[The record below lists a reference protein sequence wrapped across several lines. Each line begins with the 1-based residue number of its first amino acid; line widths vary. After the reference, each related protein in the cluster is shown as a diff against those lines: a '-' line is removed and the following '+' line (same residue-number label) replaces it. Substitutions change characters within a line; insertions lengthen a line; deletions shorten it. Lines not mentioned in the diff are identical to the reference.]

1 MIGRTLV
8 PLLVAGGHEVTAM
21 TRSIDGG
28 ALLRSLGAQ
37 PVMADA
43 LDRDSVLEA
52 VVRARPDAII
62 HQLTDLR
69 AGNGAANAALRIE
82 GTRNLVD
89 AAHAAGVERVI
100 AQSLAWAYAP
110 GDEPADEQVSLDVAA
125 ADPRSTTV
133 RGVTAL
139 ELRCARGPLSGS
151 SCATACSTVR
161 GRGTPRTDF
170 VRMRRER
177 ATSSQTKTS
186 RASSRSETQRSPRR
200 RRSTGPPGPST
211 YATTTLLRVS
221 SGCRSSA
228 RRSTLPRLQ
237 SLALVGRRGRVAQ
250 TTLARAKSLG
260 GHRAMPPGASGFRSR
275 TRPPAVLSSLQPD
288 PHEAVTEN

>member
-1 MIGRTLV
+1 MRVFVAGGTGVIGRTLV

-52 VVRARPDAII
+52 VVGTRPDAII

-69 AGNGAANAALRIE
+69 ARNGAANATLRIE

-100 AQSLAWAYAP
+100 AQSVAWAYVP

-125 ADPRSTTV
+125 AEPRSTTV

-139 ELRCARGPLSGS
+139 ELAVHEVPQWIVLRYGVLYGAGTWYAADGLRADEARAGRLVASEDVTSFVEVGDAALAAAQALDWPSGAVNVCDDDPAPGIEWVPVFCAAVDAPVPPLARVGRAPWARGADNARAREQLGW
-151 SCATACSTVR
+151 
-161 GRGTPRTDF
+161 TPR
-170 VRMRRER
+170 
-177 ATSSQTKTS
+177 
-186 RASSRSETQRSPRR
+186 
-200 RRSTGPPGPST
+200 
-211 YATTTLLRVS
+211 YVS
-221 SGCRSSA
+221 WRD
-228 RRSTLPRLQ
+228 
-237 SLALVGRRGRVAQ
+237 
-250 TTLARAKSLG
+250 
-260 GHRAMPPGASGFRSR
+260 GF
-275 TRPPAVLSSLQPD
+275 QI
-288 PHEAVTEN
+288 EN